1 MRTNFS
7 LIVILLVFLSFKTY
21 SQNTEISMRRFN
33 IPLDS
38 LVYYKVEDLTSVR
51 TMMSHIPWFA
61 PQNQVF
67 DKKQIHTEAIIRV
80 NEIIFPNKSYLDKM
94 PNVQVYGNATDT
106 ATYYVYL
113 KEKPSQKKPVPLSAA
128 AIQYNDDLPE
138 SFVTFR
144 NLTLEELR
152 YSCSV
157 EQPLFDGIGLSS
169 EKTSTSPRY
178 LIDGQLQAIGFTA
191 HHLNLAETES
201 IKVYSPENA
210 IRYFSSRFE
219 GGLVVVKTHK
229 TKTSPNLI
237 FKINIVEKE
246 LVSPV
251 GSWKILSDTVLANI
265 SEFRAYRKAKLEA
278 QSVIYM
284 IDNRLENEY
293 INRKTIDLDGVVSIE
308 TTLGQGSTSFPILE
322 RKENKVDTIKI
333 KTRQVFYHSSA
344 NMSRVISELK
354 QMRENKKPEVPLYI
368 VDNEEIDMEKLKKFS
383 RNEIELVT
391 VLSSCDGMQK
401 YGKKAEFGAVI
412 FKRKS
417 PKTSQN

>member
-1 MRTNFS
+1 MRANFS
-7 LIVILLVFLSFKTY
+7 IVILLVFLSFKTY
-21 SQNTEISMRRFN
+21 SQNTDSMRPVYF
-33 IPLDS
+33 PTDS
-38 LVYYKVEDLTSVR
+38 LFYYTEKDLISVR
-51 TMMSHIPWFA
+51 FLLSRVPWFA
-61 PQNQVF
+61 SKNQVF
-67 DKKQIHTEAIIRV
+67 DKKQIHPDAIVKV
-80 NEIIFPNKSYLDKM
+80 NEVIFASKSYLDKM
-94 PNVQVYGNATDT
+94 PNIQVYGNATDT
-106 ATYYVYL
+106 STYYVYS
-113 KEKPSQKKPVPLSAA
+113 KEKSSIKKPVPLSAA
-128 AIQYNDDLPE
+128 AIQYLDDLPE
-138 SFVTFR
+138 SFVTFKK
-144 NLTLEELR
+144 LTLEELR
-152 YSCSV
+152 YTCSV
-157 EQPLFDGIGLSS
+157 EQPFFDGLGLSS
-169 EKTSTSPRY
+169 EKTSTEPRY
-178 LIDGQLQAIGFTA
+178 LIDGQLQAIGFTERN
-191 HHLNLAETES
+191 LNLAETES

-210 IRYFSSRFE
+210 KRYFSSRFE

-229 TKTSPNLI
+229 TKTLPNFI

-246 LVSPV
+246 RISPND
-251 GSWKILSDTVLANI
+251 GWKILSDTILADM

-293 INRKTIDLDGVVSIE
+293 TNRKTIDLDGVVSIE
-308 TTLGQGSTSFPILE
+308 TTLGQGSASFPAPE
-322 RKENKVDTIKI
+322 SKESRIDTIKI
-333 KTRQVFYHSSA
+333 KTRQVFHHSIA
-344 NMSRVISELK
+344 NMSRVIAELK

>member
-7 LIVILLVFLSFKTY
+7 IVTLLVFLSFKTY

-61 PQNQVF
+61 PKNQVF
-67 DKKQIHTEAIIRV
+67 DKKQIHPEAIIRV

-128 AIQYNDDLPE
+128 TIQYNDDLPE

-152 YSCSV
+152 YTCSV
-157 EQPLFDGIGLSS
+157 EQPFFDGLGISS
-169 EKTSTSPRY
+169 ENTSIMPRY
-178 LIDGQLQAIGFTA
+178 LIDGQLQTIGFTA
-191 HHLNLAETES
+191 HHLKLDEAES

-210 IRYFSSRFE
+210 KRYFSSRFE
-219 GGLVVVKTHK
+219 GGLVVVKTYK
-229 TKTSPNLI
+229 TKKFPNLV
-237 FKINIVEKE
+237 FKINIVEEERNPLDGK
-246 LVSPV
+246 
-251 GSWKILSDTVLANI
+251 WKVLSDTVLSDI

-284 IDNRLENEY
+284 IDNRLENEH

-308 TTLGQGSTSFPILE
+308 TSLGQGSTSFPTPE

-333 KTRQVFYHSSA
+333 KTRQVFYRSSA
-344 NMSRVISELK
+344 NMSRVLSELK

>member
-1 MRTNFS
+1 MRANFS
-7 LIVILLVFLSFKTY
+7 IVTLLVFLSMKAY
-21 SQNTEISMRRFN
+21 SQNTETSLRRFN
-33 IPLDS
+33 VPLDS
-38 LVYYKVEDLTSVR
+38 LVYYNVEDLTSVR
-51 TMMSHIPWFA
+51 FTMSHIPWFA

-67 DKKQIHTEAIIRV
+67 DKTQIHPEAIIRV
-80 NEIIFPNKSYLDKM
+80 NEVIFSNKSYLDKM

-113 KEKPSQKKPVPLSAA
+113 KEKLSQKKPVPLSAA
-128 AIQYNDDLPE
+128 VIQYLDDLPE
-138 SFVTFR
+138 SFVTFKK
-144 NLTLEELR
+144 LTLEELR
-152 YSCSV
+152 YTCSV
-157 EQPLFDGIGLSS
+157 EQPFFDGLGLSS

-178 LIDGQLQAIGFTA
+178 LVDGQLQAIGFTER
-191 HHLNLAETES
+191 NLKLPEIES

-210 IRYFSSRFE
+210 KRYFSSRFE

-229 TKTSPNLI
+229 TKTLPNLV
-237 FKINIVEKE
+237 FKINVIESEKIA
-246 LVSPV
+246 SD
-251 GSWKILSDTVLANI
+251 GGWKILSDTVLADMD
-265 SEFRAYRKAKLEA
+265 EFRAYQKAKLEA

-293 INRKTIDLDGVVSIE
+293 TNRKTINLDGVVSIE
-308 TTLGQGSTSFPILE
+308 TTLGQGGTSFPASE
-322 RKENKVDTIKI
+322 RKENKMDTIKI
-333 KTRQVFYHSSA
+333 KTRPVFHQSLA

-368 VDNEEIDMEKLKKFS
+368 VDNEEIDMEKLKQFS

-412 FKRKS
+412 FRRKS